1 MDFAV
6 CSLVGEKVTKV
17 LITKIEA
24 FGKIREKVFDENPY
38 IPPF

>member
-6 CSLVGEKVTKV
+6 CTWVGEKVTKD
-17 LITKIEA
+17 LFSKIEA
-24 FGKIREKVFDENPY
+24 FGKITEKVFDENPK